1 MKPWVIVGIVVAVL
15 GAVVL
20 ATGISYPSN
29 RTTMHIGGMSAS
41 VQEHRSVPTW
51 VGAAAVVGGALIV
64 VAGLRGRRA

>member
-29 RTTMHIGGMSAS
+29 RSTVRVGGLSAS

-51 VGAAAVVGGALIV
+51 IGAAAIVGGALIV
-64 VAGLRGRRA
+64 VGGLRGRKA